1 MAEVTQNPFLP
12 RGGGKDVKKSF
23 RIDEVSES
31 SILGQQSERR
41 RWNGTFSRSV
51 LVRKDVQSREGGL
64 SVTVDNFENLKHF
77 CSTHIHGGI
86 WIVGGAVNSVSKR
99 SRRIGNIKNDQLTYM
114 HASTQPDRVW
124 YLMWFMTCL
133 SLCRPLMFL
142 HLLPLWNEDANTGS
156 NAVVS
161 SA

>member
-86 WIVGGAVNSVSKR
+86 WIVGGAINSVSKEVER
-99 SRRIGNIKNDQLTYM
+99 LETSK
-114 HASTQPDRVW
+114 
-124 YLMWFMTCL
+124 MTNWPTCMLPHSQTGSGIWCDLWPACL
-133 SLCRPLMFL
+133 SVGHWCSCTFYPFELRIQTL
-142 HLLPLWNEDANTGS
+142 AATQ
-156 NAVVS
+156 
-161 SA
+161 